1 MSARRANWSDER
13 VHDVV
18 AIGLGPFNLGLA
30 CLADPVEDLSLVVL
44 EAREG
49 FSWHPGL
56 LLDEATI
63 QVPFMADLVTMA
75 DPTSR
80 FSFLAYLKEV
90 GRLYP
95 FYIRESFYPLR
106 AEYDDYCRWAAD
118 RLDCVRFGH
127 QVVAV
132 EREQSPDGEPVY
144 AVRSMTAD
152 GQVVH
157 RGRHVVVGVGTAP
170 WVPDPLRP
178 FVEAQRGESTHD
190 VAAGVDTP
198 CLHTADYLHRR
209 EEVTDGRHVLVV
221 GSGQSAAEIF
231 HDLLLRQEQHG
242 YHLTWVTRSPRFFPM
257 EYTKLTLEMT
267 SPEYTNYFHGL
278 PAAARDRLGR
288 EQRSLYKG
296 ISGDLVDEIHDTL
309 YRLGR
314 TGPPPAT
321 LVSGTEVV
329 GAEAAGGGLRITM
342 RHLETGKVT
351 DSVVDRL
358 VAGTGY
364 RPRPVS
370 FLDPLGAEVRR
381 DERGRLDV
389 TRDFTVDGGEGR
401 IFVQNAEEHTHGII
415 APDLGMGA
423 YRSSMILSRVLGRE
437 VYPVEER
444 IAYQTFGP
452 WEPVDALA

>member
-1 MSARRANWSDER
+1 VSTARVRETDA

-18 AIGLGPFNLGLA
+18 AVGLGPFNLGLA
-30 CLADPVEDLSLVVL
+30 CLAEPVEDLSMVVL
-44 EAREG
+44 EAREE
-49 FSWHPGL
+49 FAWHPGL
-56 LLDEATI
+56 LLEEATI
-63 QVPFMADLVTMA
+63 QVPFLADLVTMA

-106 AEYDDYCRWAAD
+106 SEFDDYCRWAIE
-118 RLDCVRFGH
+118 RLDGVRFGH
-127 QVVAV
+127 QVVSV
-132 EREQSPDGEPVY
+132 ERERRAGEEDVY
-144 AVRSMTAD
+144 VVRSLTAD

-157 RGRHVVVGVGTAP
+157 RARRLVVGVGTAP
-170 WVPDPLRP
+170 WVPEPLRP
-178 FVEAQRGESTHD
+178 YVEAQKGEATHSA
-190 VAAGVDTP
+190 AAGSRTP

-209 EEVTDGRHVLVV
+209 EELTEGDRVLVV
-221 GSGQSAAEIF
+221 GSGQSAAEVF
-231 HDLLLRQEQHG
+231 HDLLLRAPGSDQ
-242 YHLTWVTRSPRFFPM
+242 HLTWVTRSPRFFPM
-257 EYTKLTLEMT
+257 EYTKLTLELT
-267 SPEYTNYFHGL
+267 SPEYTTYFHGL
-278 PAAARDRLGR
+278 PGATRDRLGR

-296 ISGDLVDEIHDTL
+296 ISADLVDQIHETL

-321 LVSGTEVV
+321 LVSGTELV
-329 GAEAAGGGLRITM
+329 GAEPTSDGLRVSF
-342 RHLETGKVT
+342 RHTETGREAS
-351 DSVVDRL
+351 SVFDRV

-364 RPRPVS
+364 RPRPVT
-370 FLDPLGAEVRR
+370 FLDPLGEEVRR
-381 DERGRLDV
+381 DERGRLAV
-389 TRDFTVDGGEGR
+389 TRDFTVDGGAGR

-423 YRSSMILSRVLGRE
+423 YRSSVILARILGRE

-452 WEPVDALA
+452 WEPANALS